1 MMGGFAQAST
11 TFKLPAGSYVVRA
24 YNENG
29 KDGTLL
35 LWDTKTFTVGL
46 DDQRPLNASLM
57 RENSP

>member
-35 LWDTKTFTVGL
+35 LWDTKSFTVG
-46 DDQRPLNASLM
+46 
-57 RENSP
+57 